1 MITIIS
7 CSHSPD
13 DERVYHKQV
22 RSLEK
27 QGHKIFYIT
36 RSEFEINLS
45 SALIYHINY
54 KKISSL
60 KKYIEFVINK
70 IKAQDKVTHVQIHET
85 ELLSI
90 LKAIKLRS
98 KNITTIYDVH
108 EDMEALYRT
117 FSERSWALKE
127 IAIKIRKLKEKK
139 YLKYVDQIILANS
152 PIGETPYK
160 EYCIPTEIIQNFPEK
175 KYCDFSQELSLPQK
189 PKFIY
194 HGHLGPERG
203 IDDLIKAMSEV
214 VNYAPQAT
222 LTLVGTFRTTRF
234 RDKIQKLIND
244 YSFENIVEIS
254 NQIPHNEIWGVLKNH
269 TIGVIPF
276 GRNPLTEKNTPTKLF
291 EMMASGLIIVS
302 TDLPPVRQFVNES
315 VYWALPENP
324 GSLGGAMINAIQS
337 LGKFKSIKDNL
348 DLIEKQYNW
357 GMIEKRYLELFELR

>member
-1 MITIIS
+1 MIIIIS

-13 DERVYHKQV
+13 DERVYYKQV
-22 RSLEK
+22 KSLEK

-36 RSEFEINLS
+36 RSESETNLS

-60 KKYIEFVINK
+60 KKYIEFVVKK
-70 IKAQDKVTHVQIHET
+70 IEVQDKVTHVQIHET
-85 ELLSI
+85 ELLPIFKS
-90 LKAIKLRS
+90 IKLKF

-108 EDMEALYRT
+108 ENMEALYRT
-117 FSERSWALKE
+117 FSVRTWPLKE

-160 EYCIPTEIIQNFPEK
+160 KAYIPIEIIQNFPEK
-175 KYCDFSQELSLPQK
+175 KYCDFNQKLSPQK

-203 IDDLIKAMSEV
+203 IDDLIKAMFEV
-214 VNYAPQAT
+214 VNYAPKAT

-234 RDKIQKLIND
+234 RDEIQKLIND

-276 GRNPLTEKNTPTKLF
+276 ARNPLTEENTPTKLF
-291 EMMASGLIIVS
+291 EMMASGLVIVS

-324 GSLGGAMINAIQS
+324 SSLARAMINAIQS
-337 LGKFKSIKDNL
+337 LGQSLSIKDNL

-357 GMIEKRYLELFELR
+357 EMIEKRYLELFELR